1 MLPLSPLVSNFLP
14 LYPAGAPRTNLY
26 SLAWSLSLDRSKI
39 RQAVPAPP
47 PPAPLEVP
55 HGADP
60 PPPPPLRNTAILS
73 VFGVIVLII

>member
-1 MLPLSPLVSNFLP
+1 M
-14 LYPAGAPRTNLY
+14 
-26 SLAWSLSLDRSKI
+26 
-39 RQAVPAPP
+39 QAVPAPP

-73 VFGVIVLII
+73 VFGVIVLIILFGVYEPGVDLMLEQIA